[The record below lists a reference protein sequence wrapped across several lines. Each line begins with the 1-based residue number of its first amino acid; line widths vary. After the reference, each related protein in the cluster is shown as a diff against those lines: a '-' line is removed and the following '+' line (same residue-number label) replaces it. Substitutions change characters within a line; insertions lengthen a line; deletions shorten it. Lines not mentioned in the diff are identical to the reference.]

1 MSPQLRTIAQGYAR
15 RYLARADDADDAASD
30 AMLRLWA
37 VHDSLRDTAHAA
49 RLAAV
54 IARNVAIDMLRRR
67 RPTSISGDEAHTSWL
82 LQQES
87 DNNTP
92 ESQLEWKEDEQWLR
106 QRIEQLPPR
115 EMQVMRLRQTE
126 RRTNEQIAAI
136 LGISKDS
143 VATMLSSARRKL
155 FNQIKERNR
164 TEEETVLAEF
174 FCTATDADRPD
185 AISAADWSAYR
196 EMFCMF
202 APEKAE
208 KDLQNETAAP
218 AVQRFTLRNTLLW
231 VTSAAAVAVLVFAV
245 SALLPDN
252 TPSGQSSGAPLA
264 QQAARLVPADS
275 IADSISAEQ
284 PQRILADSV
293 KQQPEK
299 RRLHKSVRPY
309 WQPRLPKVYVAEAD
323 KSASTHADST
333 DIEEAVRQTDILL
346 HAINANQSAE
356 INQLELQAMEL
367 FEADDAEADEYESE
381 ATGNSIQQ

>member
-1 MSPQLRTIAQGYAR
+1 MTDRQIISLLK
-15 RYLARADDADDAASD
+15 RYMD
-30 AMLRLWA
+30 
-37 VHDSLRDTAHAA
+37 
-49 RLAAV
+49 
-54 IARNVAIDMLRRR
+54 
-67 RPTSISGDEAHTSWL
+67 G
-82 LQQES
+82 
-87 DNNTP
+87 
-92 ESQLEWKEDEQWLR
+92 
-106 QRIEQLPPR
+106 
-115 EMQVMRLRQTE
+115 
-126 RRTNEQIAAI
+126 
-136 LGISKDS
+136 
-143 VATMLSSARRKL
+143 AT
-155 FNQIKERNR
+155 
-164 TEEETVLAEF
+164 TVEEETALAEF

-202 APEKAE
+202 ASEVADKNQQDE
-208 KDLQNETAAP
+208 AATTT
-218 AVQRFTLRNTLLW
+218 VRSFTLRNTLLW
-231 VTSAAAVAVLVFAV
+231 VASVAAVVVLVVAV

-252 TPSGQSSGAPLA
+252 TLPGQLSGAPLA

-309 WQPRLPKVYVAEAD
+309 WQPRPPKVYVAEAD
-323 KSASTHADST
+323 RSASTHGDST
-333 DIEEAVRQTDILL
+333 DIEEAVRQADILL

-367 FEADDAEADEYESE
+367 FETDDAEADEYELE

>member
-1 MSPQLRTIAQGYAR
+1 MTDRQIISLLK
-15 RYLARADDADDAASD
+15 RYMD
-30 AMLRLWA
+30 
-37 VHDSLRDTAHAA
+37 
-49 RLAAV
+49 
-54 IARNVAIDMLRRR
+54 
-67 RPTSISGDEAHTSWL
+67 G
-82 LQQES
+82 
-87 DNNTP
+87 
-92 ESQLEWKEDEQWLR
+92 
-106 QRIEQLPPR
+106 
-115 EMQVMRLRQTE
+115 
-126 RRTNEQIAAI
+126 
-136 LGISKDS
+136 
-143 VATMLSSARRKL
+143 AT
-155 FNQIKERNR
+155 
-164 TEEETVLAEF
+164 TVEEETALADF

-208 KDLQNETAAP
+208 KDLQNEAAVP
-218 AVQRFTLRNTLLW
+218 TVQRFTLRKAALW
-231 VTSAAAVAVLVFAV
+231 VASAAAVAVLAV

-252 TPSGQSSGAPLA
+252 TPSGQSSNAPLA

-299 RRLHKSVRPY
+299 QRLHKSLRPY
-309 WQPRLPKVYVAEAD
+309 WQPRPPKVYVAEAD
-323 KSASTHADST
+323 KSASAAADCT
-333 DIEEAVRQTDILL
+333 DIEEAVRQADILL

-367 FEADDAEADEYESE
+367 FEADDAEADEYEPE

>member
-1 MSPQLRTIAQGYAR
+1 MTDRQIISLLK
-15 RYLARADDADDAASD
+15 RYMD
-30 AMLRLWA
+30 
-37 VHDSLRDTAHAA
+37 
-49 RLAAV
+49 
-54 IARNVAIDMLRRR
+54 
-67 RPTSISGDEAHTSWL
+67 G
-82 LQQES
+82 
-87 DNNTP
+87 
-92 ESQLEWKEDEQWLR
+92 
-106 QRIEQLPPR
+106 
-115 EMQVMRLRQTE
+115 
-126 RRTNEQIAAI
+126 
-136 LGISKDS
+136 
-143 VATMLSSARRKL
+143 AT
-155 FNQIKERNR
+155 
-164 TEEETVLAEF
+164 TVEEETALAEF

-218 AVQRFTLRNTLLW
+218 IMQRFTLRNTLLW
-231 VTSAAAVAVLVFAV
+231 VASAAAVASLVVAV

-252 TPSGQSSGAPLA
+252 TPSGQSLNSPLA

-293 KQQPEK
+293 KQQPGK

-309 WQPRLPKVYVAEAD
+309 WQPRPPKVYVAEAD
-323 KSASTHADST
+323 RNASTHGDST
-333 DIEEAVRQTDILL
+333 DIEEAVRQVDILL

-367 FEADDAEADEYESE
+367 FETDDAEADEYELE

>member
-1 MSPQLRTIAQGYAR
+1 MTDRQIISLLK
-15 RYLARADDADDAASD
+15 RYMD
-30 AMLRLWA
+30 
-37 VHDSLRDTAHAA
+37 
-49 RLAAV
+49 
-54 IARNVAIDMLRRR
+54 
-67 RPTSISGDEAHTSWL
+67 G
-82 LQQES
+82 
-87 DNNTP
+87 
-92 ESQLEWKEDEQWLR
+92 
-106 QRIEQLPPR
+106 
-115 EMQVMRLRQTE
+115 
-126 RRTNEQIAAI
+126 
-136 LGISKDS
+136 
-143 VATMLSSARRKL
+143 AT
-155 FNQIKERNR
+155 
-164 TEEETVLAEF
+164 TVEEETALADF

-185 AISAADWSAYR
+185 AISSTDWSAYR

-202 APEKAE
+202 APEQAE
-208 KDLQNETAAP
+208 KDQQNEV
-218 AVQRFTLRNTLLW
+218 AVPTVRHFTLRNTLLW
-231 VTSAAAVAVLVFAV
+231 VASAAAVAVLVFAV

-252 TPSGQSSGAPLA
+252 TPPGQSSGVPLA

-275 IADSISAEQ
+275 VADSISAEQ

-293 KQQPEK
+293 KQQPGK

-333 DIEEAVRQTDILL
+333 DIEEAVRQADILL

>member
-1 MSPQLRTIAQGYAR
+1 MTDRQIISLLK
-15 RYLARADDADDAASD
+15 RYMD
-30 AMLRLWA
+30 
-37 VHDSLRDTAHAA
+37 
-49 RLAAV
+49 
-54 IARNVAIDMLRRR
+54 
-67 RPTSISGDEAHTSWL
+67 G
-82 LQQES
+82 
-87 DNNTP
+87 
-92 ESQLEWKEDEQWLR
+92 
-106 QRIEQLPPR
+106 
-115 EMQVMRLRQTE
+115 
-126 RRTNEQIAAI
+126 
-136 LGISKDS
+136 
-143 VATMLSSARRKL
+143 AT
-155 FNQIKERNR
+155 
-164 TEEETVLAEF
+164 TVEEETALADF

-202 APEKAE
+202 APERAE
-208 KDLQNETAAP
+208 KDLQNEAAVP
-218 AVQRFTLRNTLLW
+218 TVQRFTLRNTLLW
-231 VTSAAAVAVLVFAV
+231 VASAAAVAVLVFAV

-299 RRLHKSVRPY
+299 QRLHKSVRPY
-309 WQPRLPKVYVAEAD
+309 WQPRPPKVYVAD

-333 DIEEAVRQTDILL
+333 DIEEAVRQADILL
-346 HAINANQSAE
+346 HAINANQSAA

>member
-1 MSPQLRTIAQGYAR
+1 MTDRQIISLLK
-15 RYLARADDADDAASD
+15 RYMD
-30 AMLRLWA
+30 
-37 VHDSLRDTAHAA
+37 
-49 RLAAV
+49 
-54 IARNVAIDMLRRR
+54 
-67 RPTSISGDEAHTSWL
+67 G
-82 LQQES
+82 
-87 DNNTP
+87 
-92 ESQLEWKEDEQWLR
+92 
-106 QRIEQLPPR
+106 
-115 EMQVMRLRQTE
+115 
-126 RRTNEQIAAI
+126 
-136 LGISKDS
+136 
-143 VATMLSSARRKL
+143 AT
-155 FNQIKERNR
+155 
-164 TEEETVLAEF
+164 TVEEETALADF

-208 KDLQNETAAP
+208 KDQQNEVAVPT
-218 AVQRFTLRNTLLW
+218 VQRFTLRKALW
-231 VTSAAAVAVLVFAV
+231 VASAAAVAVLVFAV

-299 RRLHKSVRPY
+299 QRLHKSVRPY
-309 WQPRLPKVYVAEAD
+309 WQPRPPKVYVAEAD
-323 KSASTHADST
+323 RSASTHADST
-333 DIEEAVRQTDILL
+333 DIEEAVRQADILL
-346 HAINANQSAE
+346 HAINANQSAA